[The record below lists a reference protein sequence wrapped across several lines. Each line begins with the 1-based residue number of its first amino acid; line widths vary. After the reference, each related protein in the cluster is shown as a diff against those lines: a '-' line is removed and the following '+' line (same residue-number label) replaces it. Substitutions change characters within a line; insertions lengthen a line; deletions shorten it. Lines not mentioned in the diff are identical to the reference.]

1 MTDHAMLGF
10 FLRENDAWEDVITR
24 RGREIP
30 DLERMLEER
39 MADLRTMPAGVRAN
53 LECLHEGME
62 RQRAELRTLQ
72 RALQE
77 QQRFLAKGR
86 EAEAADDGIHSLS
99 RQNLLRE
106 RIRSAERNFIELKC
120 DFLNQLSAVY

>member
-1 MTDHAMLGF
+1 MLGF
-10 FLRENDAWEDVITR
+10 FLRENDAWEDVIMR

-39 MADLRTMPAGVRAN
+39 MEDLRTMPAGVRAN

-62 RQRAELRTLQ
+62 RQRAELRVLQ
-72 RALQE
+72 RELQE
-77 QQRFLAKGR
+77 QQRFLTKGR
-86 EAEAADDGIHSLS
+86 DTDAAGDGIRSLS

-106 RIRSAERNFIELKC
+106 RIRCAERNFIELKC
-120 DFLNQLSAVY
+120 DFLNQLSAGY

>member
-1 MTDHAMLGF
+1 MLGF

-39 MADLRTMPAGVRAN
+39 MADLPTIPAGVRAN
-53 LECLHEGME
+53 LECLHGGME
-62 RQRAELRTLQ
+62 RQRAELSALQ

-77 QQRFLAKGR
+77 QQRFLARGR
-86 EAEAADDGIHSLS
+86 EAAAGGDGIRSLS

-106 RIRSAERNFIELKC
+106 RIRSAERSFIELKC